1 MNPEILERQE
11 RLQKLFDEV
20 RALSESGLVSAD
32 IVVQLTWY
40 LCIRTS
46 GYLENSIQI
55 ILLDYVQSNTDD
67 LPTQS
72 FVEAN
77 LKHIS
82 SGYGD
87 IMGIIRRFSEDWR
100 KRLKEK
106 NVQRFHASLTTLAE
120 NRNHI
125 AHGRDSM
132 VTLREMQSYFVEAR
146 ELVELLHLT
155 CNAQAGNSSHQSPSP

>member
-11 RLQKLFDEV
+11 RLQKLFDDV
-20 RALSESGLVSAD
+20 QALSEARSVSAD

-46 GYLENSIQI
+46 GYLENAIQL

-67 LPTQS
+67 LPTQR

-87 IMGIIRRFSEDWR
+87 IMGIVRRFSEDWKQELR
-100 KRLKEK
+100 DKD
-106 NVQRFHASLTTLAE
+106 VQRFKPSLTTMAE

-125 AHGRDSM
+125 AHGRDSLI
-132 VTLREMQSYFVEAR
+132 TLQELQSYFVHAT
-146 ELVELLHLT
+146 ELVELLHVT
-155 CNAQAGNSSHQSPSP
+155 CNAQAGNSSHQPPSP